1 MTATARLVPHVSLTL
16 RLDRVCVLS
25 KRAVTIEFQIIFIL
39 RNGWHGVSKVV
50 LVAILLDATF

>member
-1 MTATARLVPHVSLTL
+1 MARLVPQVSLTL

-50 LVAILLDATF
+50 LVAIQLDATF